1 MPPARYGVNTSC
13 CEISTRCADAVPPSR
28 RKANT
33 MRDSNRFM
41 RTSNEDSRK
50 LFFLITVPLFP
61 TRLPEIHEAFPG
73 RVSGND
79 CLIQIHTKSWFIW
92 QGEASVARDR
102 PIDDGVA
109 HPRLDH
115 I

>member
-28 RKANT
+28 RRANT
-33 MRDSNRFM
+33 VRDSNRFM
-41 RTSNEDSRK
+41 RTSQEDSRR

-61 TRLPEIHEAFPG
+61 ARFPETHEAFPG

-79 CLIQIHTKSWFIW
+79 CLIQIHTKSRFIR
-92 QGEASVARDR
+92 QSEATVASDR
-102 PIDDGVA
+102 T
-109 HPRLDH
+109 LDAGSENP
-115 I
+115 